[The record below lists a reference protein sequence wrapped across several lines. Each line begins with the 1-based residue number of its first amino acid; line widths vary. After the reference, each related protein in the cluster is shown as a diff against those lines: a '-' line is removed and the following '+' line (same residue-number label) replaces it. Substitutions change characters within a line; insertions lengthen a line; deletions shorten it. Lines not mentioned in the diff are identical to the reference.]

1 MRNLLK
7 SKGFREFLRVLI
19 ALAIGLTFGF
29 IITLFVSEE
38 PIEAYKAFLFGPLT
52 RLNRIGD
59 WLEDSL
65 TLVLVGLAMCI
76 VFTAGQWFIG
86 VEGQLILGALT
97 SGVVILF
104 IPLPPALR
112 ITLAFV
118 MAAIVGFLWGVVPAF
133 LKAYLNASELITSLM
148 LNTIAIKAF
157 DYFLKYYIM
166 PEGSRTM
173 TSERVPVE
181 LRLPTFIPNLPFL
194 SSIRELWI
202 KQTSVSIIVYVVIA
216 AVIAVYFLLYKTPFG
231 YELRT
236 VGSNKKFARY
246 GGININRTVILA
258 MTVSGVFAGI
268 AGTHLTLAIHNRL
281 IVGMSLGMGFKGVNI
296 ATLARLNPLV
306 IPIASLLYG
315 YMGAGAEVMERTS
328 DVSRELVMVI
338 QAVVLLLV
346 TAERLMPTIQQRI
359 NEKKEENNNNNGKIK
374 GGLNDI

>member
-1 MRNLLK
+1 MKNFFK

-29 IITLFVSEE
+29 IITLFVSET
-38 PIEAYKAFLFGPLT
+38 PVEAYKSFLLGPLT

-76 VFTAGQWFIG
+76 VFTAGQWYIG
-86 VEGQLILGALT
+86 AEGQLIFGALI
-97 SGVVILF
+97 SGVVVLF
-104 IPLPPALR
+104 VPLPPALR

-118 MAAIVGFLWGVVPAF
+118 AAAIVGFLWAVIPAY

-157 DYFLKYYIM
+157 EYFLKYYIM

-181 LRLPTFIPNLPFL
+181 LRLPTFIPDLPFL
-194 SSIRELWI
+194 SSIRELWM
-202 KQTSVSIIVYVVIA
+202 KQTSVSIIVYVAIA
-216 AVIAVYFLLYKTPFG
+216 AVIAAYLLLYKTPFG

-246 GGININRTVILA
+246 GGVNINRTILLA
-258 MTVSGVFAGI
+258 MTVSGIFAGI
-268 AGTHLTLAIHNRL
+268 AGTHMTLAIHNRL
-281 IVGMSLGMGFKGVNI
+281 IVGMSSGMGFEGVNI
-296 ATLARLNPLV
+296 ATLSQLNPLLV
-306 IPIASLLYG
+306 PISSLLYG
-315 YMGAGAEVMERTS
+315 YMRAGAEVMERTT

-338 QAVVLLLV
+338 QAVILLLV

-359 NEKKEENNNNNGKIK
+359 ARENGENNNNNGKIK
-374 GGLNDI
+374 GGTNDV